1 VKEFAGNPHV
11 VFGDVNLSEG
21 QVSPSF
27 QAGKGGWPTVRYFN
41 QATGYEGAPY
51 EQKTTKSMCDELGDL
66 QYMRAY
72 VNDKGVPP
80 CTLGDPAHCTDKEKD
95 YLATWTAKP
104 PADAVKEHARLSKMV
119 ADGLKGKP
127 EVVKWVQQRLGLLK
141 QVIDA
146 PSAHSAEL

>member
-1 VKEFAGNPHV
+1 
-11 VFGDVNLSEG
+11 
-21 QVSPSF
+21 
-27 QAGKGGWPTVRYFN
+27 
-41 QATGYEGAPY
+41 
-51 EQKTTKSMCDELGDL
+51 MCDELGDL

-119 ADGLKGKP
+119 CSFGLRPGSSFVFGRLALGRHPPCWPVVCFSQVADGLKGKP